1 MTKPKYNTKPF
12 YSPFFKKEIKPFL
25 KKLYNAEKFYLDFTE
40 GDYYIMNEKKKLL
53 SSLIVMFFE
62 TYDKRNE
69 NLQAH
74 FDHLEIIIDDESI
87 KLPRCLYNFIMP
99 KFEQIEKSID
109 EGQKLAEAE
118 ARDPYSFYGVDRPS
132 V

>member
-1 MTKPKYNTKPF
+1 M
-12 YSPFFKKEIKPFL
+12 
-25 KKLYNAEKFYLDFTE
+25 DFTE
-40 GDYYIMNEKKKLL
+40 GDYTIKNEKKKLL
-53 SSLIVMFFE
+53 SSLLVMFFE

-74 FDHLEIIIDDESI
+74 FDHLEIIVDDVPT

-118 ARDPYSFYGVDRPS
+118 TRDPYYFYDVQRPS
-132 V
+132 A